1 MKTTRNLRWL
11 GIFLGMALIYF
22 LPRPA
27 LAQDARLHL
36 DNLEKLSKKASSVN
50 QITLDGDMLE
60 LAAKF
65 MEMSKDPDAKQVK
78 EIIKDLKGIY
88 IRNFEFDEPNQ
99 YSPSD
104 VEEVRRQL
112 ASPGWSRI
120 VENHEKESGETNEIY
135 MMKEENKIG
144 GIAILVAGP
153 KELTVVNI
161 VGRIDLEKLGALE
174 GKFGIPAEKK
184 HPDLKSRPSEETSH
198 EEE

>member
-1 MKTTRNLRWL
+1 MKTIRRNQRWL
-11 GIFLGMALIYF
+11 GIFLSMALVYF

-65 MEMSKDPDAKQVK
+65 MEMSKDPEAKQVK

-112 ASPGWSRI
+112 ASPGWSR
-120 VENHEKESGETNEIY
+120 
-135 MMKEENKIG
+135 
-144 GIAILVAGP
+144 
-153 KELTVVNI
+153 
-161 VGRIDLEKLGALE
+161 
-174 GKFGIPAEKK
+174 
-184 HPDLKSRPSEETSH
+184 
-198 EEE
+198 

>member
-1 MKTTRNLRWL
+1 MKTIRRNQRWL
-11 GIFLGMALIYF
+11 GIFLSMALVYF

-27 LAQDARLHL
+27 FAQDARLHL
-36 DNLEKLSKKASSVN
+36 DNLEKLSKKAASVN
-50 QITLDGDMLE
+50 QVNLDGDMLQ

-65 MEMSKDPDAKQVK
+65 MEMSDDSDAKQVK
-78 EIIKDLKGIY
+78 EIIKGLRGIY
-88 IRNFEFDEPNQ
+88 IKNFEFDEPNQ
-99 YSPSD
+99 YSPAD

-112 ASPGWSRI
+112 AAPGWSKM
-120 VENHEKESGETNEIY
+120 VENHEKSSGETNEIY
-135 MMKEENKIG
+135 VMKDENKIE
-144 GIAILVAGP
+144 GIAILVAEP

-184 HPDLKSRPSEETSH
+184 PGLKTRPPEGTSH